1 MISSIHGQ
9 LNAYV
14 VVIVLL
20 AIVMGAYGVM
30 NLNAAFKVP
39 NNRVDIERSDKFI
52 VGVFNIIISAAA
64 LFLVLLASR

>member
-1 MISSIHGQ
+1 MISNIHGQ

-20 AIVMGAYGVM
+20 AIVMGGYGFL
-30 NLNAAFKVP
+30 NLSTAFKVP
-39 NNRVDIERSDKFI
+39 NSRVDIERSDKFVI
-52 VGVFNIIISAAA
+52 GVFNIIISAGA